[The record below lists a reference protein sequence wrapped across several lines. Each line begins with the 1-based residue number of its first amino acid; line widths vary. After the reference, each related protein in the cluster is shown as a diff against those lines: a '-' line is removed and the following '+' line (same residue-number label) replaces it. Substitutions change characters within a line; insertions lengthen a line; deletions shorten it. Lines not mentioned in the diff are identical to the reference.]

1 VSLNRDQIVER
12 LTRADWE
19 RTGTVEIDEWW
30 SDGCWRIRST
40 KPPVPVELYLTFL
53 VDPQWD
59 RANTGEPPPIWAIR
73 VTGQVPDNPAPTDS
87 LVDVPF
93 ASRKVSA
100 RLDALVEHLE
110 SYRDERFALAGIR
123 EPWSTDGLDDSLAAE
138 LTRELAHDHPLRGV
152 RARAIARRHDRD
164 DVLFAIE
171 GGPAPYAVVHLT
183 GSGKAEGPAWP
194 SFEAY
199 ESLAEWRRRRM
210 RRDHEEWEA
219 S

>member
-73 VTGQVPDNPAPTDS
+73 VTEQVPDNPAPTDS

-93 ASRKVSA
+93 ASRRVSA
-100 RLDALVEHLE
+100 RLDALLEQLE
-110 SYRDERFALAGIR
+110 SYRDERFALADIG
-123 EPWSTDGLDDSLAAE
+123 EPWSTDGLSNGLAAE
-138 LTRELAHDHPLRGV
+138 LTRELGDDHPLRGV
-152 RARAIARRHDRD
+152 RPRAIARRHDRD
-164 DVLFAIE
+164 DVLFALG